1 MTFEV
6 EFDLCEPEDG
16 EVNLFP
22 QELAVVIGE
31 RKEELPELNLLVLV
45 LFTGFVRG
53 LLCERIIK
61 VGQGDGLKV
70 SHGRNSSIQ
79 LSLVHALGLREERV

>member
-6 EFDLCEPEDG
+6 EFDFCEPEDG

-45 LFTGFVRG
+45 LLTGLVGG

-61 VGQGDGLKV
+61 VGQGDGLEAA
-70 SHGRNSSIQ
+70 HGRYSSIQ
-79 LSLVHALGLREERV
+79 LNLVHALGLREQ